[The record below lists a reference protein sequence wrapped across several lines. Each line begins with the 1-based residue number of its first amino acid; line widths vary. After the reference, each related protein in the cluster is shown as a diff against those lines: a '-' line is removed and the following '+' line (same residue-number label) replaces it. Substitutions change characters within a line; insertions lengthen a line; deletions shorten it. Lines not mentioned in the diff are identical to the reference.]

1 MRVLHA
7 YKVYFPDSY
16 GGIPQVIETLTGLS
30 RRGLETLVLVA
41 RGLGFGRSFRTEGAA
56 VQAVGSLGTV
66 LSMPIAPTYP
76 FALARRSRQVDVVV
90 CHAPFPLADLGIMLF
105 FPRRTA
111 LVVHWHAEVIGRPL
125 LWALLSPL
133 IRRTLKRADLI
144 VVADPAMLRNSRLLA
159 PHAGKCAVLP
169 FACDAD
175 YWGQL
180 DAAQSTA
187 VEAIRTRSP
196 RLVVAIGRLVS
207 YKGYEILLQALQ
219 QLDAQ
224 AVIIGDGPLRAHLAQ
239 VARDLGIDGRVTLL
253 GAQERD
259 QLKQYIHAAR
269 VFAFP
274 SVTAAEAFG
283 IVQLEAMAAGRP
295 VVNTALTTAVPN
307 VARDGREAL
316 TVPPNDPA
324 ALAGAIGRL
333 LDDPALAQ
341 RLGEAGQER
350 VRAEFDLAQFLPHVE
365 ALYRQ
370 ALALRSQVPAQSVG
384 ARP

>member
-30 RRGLETLVLVA
+30 RRGLETFILVA
-41 RGLGFGRSFRTEGAA
+41 RGLGFGRSFRTDSAA
-56 VQAVGSLGTV
+56 VQAVSSLGTV

-76 FALARRSRQVDVVV
+76 FTLARRSRRVDVVV

-144 VVADPAMLRNSRLLA
+144 VIADPAMLQNSRLLA
-159 PHAGKCAVLP
+159 PHAAKCVVLP
-169 FACDAD
+169 FACDAA

-180 DAAQSTA
+180 DPAQQAA
-187 VEAIRTRSP
+187 VEAIRTRFP
-196 RLVVAIGRLVS
+196 RLIVAIGRLVT
-207 YKGYEILLQALQ
+207 YKGYEILLQALRR
-219 QLDAQ
+219 LDAQ
-224 AVIIGDGPLRAHLAQ
+224 AVIIGDGPLRSHLEQ
-239 VARDLGIDGRVTLL
+239 VARDLGVASRVTLL

-274 SVTAAEAFG
+274 SVTSAEAFG
-283 IVQLEAMAAGRP
+283 IVQLEAMAAGLP

-307 VARDGREAL
+307 VARDGREGL

-333 LDDPALAQ
+333 LDDAALAQ
-341 RLGEAGQER
+341 RMGAAGQVR
-350 VRAEFDLAQFLPHVE
+350 VRAEFDLVQFLPNAE
-365 ALYRQ
+365 ALYRR
-370 ALALRSQVPAQSVG
+370 AVALRTQVPVEG
-384 ARP
+384 VEARP